1 MLKNKILI
9 GLLLCLLPSVASAT
23 SIGIGTNMFY
33 SKINDP
39 DLRFSKEYENIQDP
53 INAIRNVNI
62 SLTNNYGRLIYSV
75 ATNRLLNNSNNR
87 VVLDNHNR
95 EYQYRSQVILD
106 SASLGY
112 AITKDM
118 VVGVFVGNLLLKQKL
133 ERANYYK
140 KSQETAILYG
150 VSIGKKINNQAVNLI
165 LLAPS
170 QAIKAEYGI
179 GLSYSYQ
186 IKLF

>member
-1 MLKNKILI
+1 MKIKI
-9 GLLLCLLPSVASAT
+9 VILLLILLPSVASAA
-23 SIGIGTNMFY
+23 SIGIGTNAFY

-39 DLRFSKEYENIQDP
+39 DLSFAKEYENIQDP

-62 SLTNNYGRLIYSV
+62 SLTNNYGKFIYSV
-75 ATNRLLNNSNNR
+75 ATNRLLNSGSNR
-87 VVLDNHNR
+87 VVLDNKDR

-106 SASLGY
+106 SVSLGY

-118 VVGVFVGNLLLKQKL
+118 AVGGFLGNLYLSQKL
-133 ERANYYK
+133 SRGSYYK
-140 KSQETAILYG
+140 KTEESALVYG
-150 VSIGKKINNQAVNLI
+150 ATISKRINKHSLNLI
-165 LLAPS
+165 LLAPC
-170 QAIKAEYGI
+170 QAVKAEYGV

>member
-1 MLKNKILI
+1 MKKLLIILAFI
-9 GLLLCLLPSVASAT
+9 PNFAFAT
-23 SIGIGTNMFY
+23 SIGIGTNTFY

-39 DLRFSKEYENIQDP
+39 DLSFAKEYENIQDP

-62 SLTNNYGRLIYSV
+62 SLTNNYGRFIYSV
-75 ATNRLLNNSNNR
+75 ATNRLLNNGSNR
-87 VVLDNHNR
+87 VVLDNKDR

-106 SASLGY
+106 SVSLGY

-118 VVGVFVGNLLLKQKL
+118 AVGGFLGNLYLNQKL
-133 ERANYYK
+133 SRGNYYK
-140 KSQETAILYG
+140 KTEESALVYG
-150 VSIGKKINNQAVNLI
+150 ATISKRINQHSLSLI
-165 LLAPS
+165 LLAPC
-170 QAIKAEYGI
+170 QAVKAEYGV